1 MGGARALRRG
11 RQRRGA
17 PGAAAPAGA
26 VTAAAQAAE
35 RVARESY
42 GSLVALLAWQWR
54 DLAAAEDAL
63 SDAFAA
69 ALRTWPGQGVPASPE
84 AWLLTTARR
93 RLLHQARHTRLA
105 QDPAVT
111 VLFEDEGDTAA
122 PEAVPDARLKLMF
135 VCAHPALAENVRAPL
150 MLQAVLGLDAQAIAS
165 AFLVSPAAMAQ
176 RLVRAKARIRDTG
189 LRFDPPEA
197 AELPGRLAAVLDA
210 IYGAYTV
217 GRRDLHLQ
225 ADTPAGA
232 LREEAVFLARLVT
245 SLQPAQAE
253 AWGLLALLLHVQAR
267 RGAQFDAAGRFVPLH
282 RQDPA
287 AWDADLGQQ
296 AEQALW
302 TAARLRQ
309 PGPFQLEAAIQSA
322 HAQRR
327 ATGHT
332 PWAGIAQLYALL
344 VAHHP
349 SLGAR
354 VGQAVAQAEAG
365 DPAAALATLDALPAS
380 AVQAYAPYWVARA
393 HALQRAGAPGWQAA
407 RQRAIGLTE
416 DPRLRDFLAQEL
428 QPPPFSGPA

>member
-1 MGGARALRRG
+1 VTDAARAG
-11 RQRRGA
+11 
-17 PGAAAPAGA
+17 PDAAR
-26 VTAAAQAAE
+26 AAE
-35 RVARESY
+35 RVARECY
-42 GSLVALLAWQWR
+42 GRLVALLAWQWR

-63 SDAFAA
+63 GEAFAA
-69 ALRTWPGQGVPASPE
+69 ALRTWPEQGLPASPE
-84 AWLLTTARR
+84 AWLMAAAKR
-93 RLLHQARHTRLA
+93 RLLHEARHTRLT

-111 VLFEDEGDTAA
+111 ALFDADTAA
-122 PEAVPDARLKLMF
+122 PVAEAVPDARLRLMF

-176 RLVRAKARIRDTG
+176 RLVRAKAKIREAG

-197 AELPGRLAAVLDA
+197 RELPGRLAAVLDA
-210 IYGAYTV
+210 IYGAYTL
-217 GRRDLHLQ
+217 GRNGLHVQ
-225 ADTPAGA
+225 SDTPGGD

-245 SLQPAQAE
+245 ALQPDQAE
-253 AWGLLALLLHVQAR
+253 AWGLQALLLHVEAR
-267 RGAQFDAAGRFVPLH
+267 RAAQFDAAGRFVPLP

-287 AWDADLGQQ
+287 AWDVGLATE

-332 PWAGIAQLYALL
+332 PWAGIAQLYTLL

-365 DPAAALATLDALPAS
+365 DPSAALATLDALPAA
-380 AVQAYAPYWVARA
+380 AVQAYPAYWVARA
-393 HALQRAGAPGWQAA
+393 HVLQQAGAPGHEAA
-407 RQRAIGLTE
+407 LQRAIGLTE
-416 DPRLRDFLAQEL
+416 DPRLREFLAAQS
-428 QPPPFSGPA
+428 QAAPPFSGPA

>member
-1 MGGARALRRG
+1 VSDAARA
-11 RQRRGA
+11 A
-17 PGAAAPAGA
+17 TDAAR
-26 VTAAAQAAE
+26 AAE
-35 RVARESY
+35 RVARECY
-42 GSLVALLAWQWR
+42 GRLVALLAWQWR

-63 SDAFAA
+63 SEAFAA
-69 ALRTWPGQGVPASPE
+69 ALRTWPEHGLPASPE
-84 AWLLTTARR
+84 AWLMAAAKR
-93 RLLHQARHTRLA
+93 RLLHEARHTRLT

-111 VLFEDEGDTAA
+111 ALFEDDAAA
-122 PEAVPDARLKLMF
+122 PAAEAVPDARLRLMF

-176 RLVRAKARIRDTG
+176 RLVRAKARIRETG

-197 AELPGRLAAVLDA
+197 SELPGRLAAVLDA
-210 IYGAYTV
+210 IYGAYTL
-217 GRRDLHLQ
+217 GRHGP
-225 ADTPAGA
+225 DTPAGD

-245 SLQPAQAE
+245 ALQPDQAE
-253 AWGLLALLLHVQAR
+253 AWGLLALLLHVEAR
-267 RGAQFDAAGRFVPLH
+267 RAAQFDTTGRFVPLP

-287 AWDADLGQQ
+287 AWDAGLATQ

-309 PGPFQLEAAIQSA
+309 PGPFQIEAAIQSA

-327 ATGHT
+327 ATGQT
-332 PWAGIAQLYALL
+332 PWAGITQLYALL

-365 DPAAALATLDALPAS
+365 DPSTALATLDALPAA
-380 AVQAYAPYWVARA
+380 AVQAYPAYWVARA
-393 HALQRAGAPGWQAA
+393 HVLQRAGAPGHEAA
-407 RQRAIGLTE
+407 LQRAIGLTE
-416 DPRLRDFLAQEL
+416 DPRLREFLAAQSQVVL
-428 QPPPFSGPA
+428 PPFSGPA